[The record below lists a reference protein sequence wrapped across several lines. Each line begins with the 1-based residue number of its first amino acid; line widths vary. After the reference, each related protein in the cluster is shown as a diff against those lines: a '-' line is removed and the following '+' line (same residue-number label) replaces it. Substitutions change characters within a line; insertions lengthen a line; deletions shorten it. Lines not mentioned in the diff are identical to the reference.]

1 MHLQT
6 ISSLEKDIAGLK
18 KEIGDRDETIGDK
31 EKRIYDLKKKN
42 QVMKGPDSCREH
54 PCECCGWVKMWVS
67 LGLISSDGSSRCVS
81 RGRLQLSGSR
91 DLPCDGSCSGMDIEA
106 AGVQSASLALAGMPH
121 QCI

>member
-67 LGLISSDGSSRCVS
+67 YGLISSDGSSRWLS
-81 RGRLQLSGSR
+81 RGRLQLPSHGR
-91 DLPCDGSCSGMDIEA
+91 ALDPDSCSGIDIEA